1 MNSTKEI
8 IEQLQQRKSSLCC
21 EDVKQL
27 LTQLGFDVRDGKE
40 VRWA

>member
-1 MNSTKEI
+1 MNTTKEI

-27 LTQLGFDVRDGKE
+27 LIQLVFDVRGGKLGK
-40 VRWA
+40 A